1 MKMKINNKYKKQGF
15 TLLEVLVALA
25 ILAIALSAA
34 IKVSTANVENA
45 SYLRDRTLAHWVAM
59 NILTEIQIKE
69 VWPSLGKKTGTTM
82 MAEREWFWIM
92 NTSNTIDKELRRVE
106 IKVYYKQ
113 EDENALSLLVGFIP
127 LP

>member
-1 MKMKINNKYKKQGF
+1 MKNKKQGF

-34 IKVSTANVENA
+34 IKVSTENVENA

-59 NILTEIQIKE
+59 NILTEIQIKA

-92 NTSNTIDKELRRVE
+92 NTSDTVDKELRRVE
-106 IKVYYKQ
+106 IKVFYKKD
-113 EDENALSLLVGFIP
+113 DENALSLLVGFIP

>member
-1 MKMKINNKYKKQGF
+1 MKMKTKKQGF

-92 NTSNTIDKELRRVE
+92 NTSDTIDKELRRVE
-106 IKVYYKQ
+106 IKVFHKKD
-113 EDENALSLLVGFIP
+113 DENALSLLVGFIP

>member
-1 MKMKINNKYKKQGF
+1 MKMKNKTQGF

-25 ILAIALSAA
+25 IALSAA
-34 IKVSTANVENA
+34 IKVSTENVENA

-92 NTSNTIDKELRRVE
+92 NTVDKELRRVE
-106 IKVYYKQ
+106 IKVFYKKD
-113 EDENALSLLVGFIP
+113 DENALSLLVGFIP

>member
-1 MKMKINNKYKKQGF
+1 MKNKKQGF

-34 IKVSTANVENA
+34 IKVSTENVENA

-59 NILTEIQIKE
+59 NILTEIQIKA

-92 NTSNTIDKELRRVE
+92 ETSDTIDKELRRVE
-106 IKVYYKQ
+106 IKVFHKKD
-113 EDENALSLLVGFIP
+113 DENALSLLVGFIP

>member
-1 MKMKINNKYKKQGF
+1 MKNKKQGF

-92 NTSNTIDKELRRVE
+92 NTSDTVDKELRRVE
-106 IKVYYKQ
+106 IKVFYKKD
-113 EDENALSLLVGFIP
+113 DENALSLLVGFIP